1 MPNLEI
7 GAYRVGALRRDDV
20 DVTRFLIVEPVPGYD
35 GPAAAGGWLY
45 FSDEPPELG
54 YATESMVVGR
64 LPTGMFADI
73 YHIVQTERPVYL
85 TWEQEQ
91 EGNRLVSCGVT
102 TAEEPPGEG
111 LRDHSA

>member
-7 GAYRVGALRRDDV
+7 GAYRVGALKREDSG
-20 DVTRFLIVEPVPGYD
+20 VTRFLVVEPVKGYA

-45 FSDEPPELG
+45 FSEGPPELG

-64 LPTGMFADI
+64 LPSSLFTDM

-85 TWEQEQ
+85 TWEQEA
-91 EGNRLVSCGVT
+91 EGNRLVSCGLT

-111 LRDHSA
+111 FHDHSG

>member
-7 GAYRVGALRRDDV
+7 GAYRVGVLRRADS
-20 DVTRFLIVEPVPGYD
+20 DVTRFLLVEPVKGYE

-45 FSDEPPELG
+45 FSDDPTEPG

-64 LPTGMFADI
+64 LPATLFTDL
-73 YHIVQTERPVYL
+73 YHIVQTEKPVYL
-85 TWEQEQ
+85 TWEQEP
-91 EGNRLVSCGVT
+91 EGNRLLSCGVT

-111 LRDHSA
+111 FHDHS